1 MIMGHIF
8 HIFCIREGVEIDL
21 TQVFKRLLFRIE
33 LLCSLHNHT
42 QGYKIQN
49 F

>member
-8 HIFCIREGVEIDL
+8 HVLGVEIDL